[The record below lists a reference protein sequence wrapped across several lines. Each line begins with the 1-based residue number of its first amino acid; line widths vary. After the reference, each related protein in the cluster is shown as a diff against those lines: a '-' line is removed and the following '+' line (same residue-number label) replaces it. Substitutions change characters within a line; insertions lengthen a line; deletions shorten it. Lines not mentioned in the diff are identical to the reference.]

1 MRLTL
6 IDPKI
11 RRRWRRYALQVSLA
25 TTTLNLALVIEQA
38 LAGGVEARAVI
49 VAAIASTAI
58 ASTAFVLFISPESAS
73 ARASHA
79 IGGHAWA
86 MVVGSLLALAVDTGT
101 GSDWITTAPVIFS
114 IYAALG
120 VGLTMFLM
128 AMTNTEHPPAAGTA
142 LAIVAHGFEWELV
155 LFVAGAVLFM
165 VGVHRLLRRH
175 LLDLF

>member
-25 TTTLNLALVIEQA
+25 TTTLSLALVIEQA

-79 IGGHAWA
+79 
-86 MVVGSLLALAVDTGT
+86 
-101 GSDWITTAPVIFS
+101 
-114 IYAALG
+114 
-120 VGLTMFLM
+120 
-128 AMTNTEHPPAAGTA
+128 
-142 LAIVAHGFEWELV
+142 
-155 LFVAGAVLFM
+155 
-165 VGVHRLLRRH
+165 
-175 LLDLF
+175 